1 MHPRNVDFRG
11 YHTRCSDDGTCQRTS
26 PCLVNSSYTAQPK
39 LVLGFLIGAGKGWQ
53 PGPTACALHHT
64 FDSTL
69 DLVLATS
76 SSTSPRCVAVRASAT
91 PRSQRVQELVT
102 GAALALSLSFAP
114 MASAEFRLPPID
126 RDPARCERGFVGN
139 TIGQANA
146 VSDKL
151 LDLRQCKFVGAN
163 LKAKVLAGALM
174 SDADFSKADM
184 KEAVLTKAYAR
195 NANLSGADLTNG
207 VIDRVDFTG
216 SNMTG
221 ITFVNAIITG
231 TIFEGVNLAD
241 ANFED
246 AVIGNEDAKRLC
258 ANPTLT
264 GESRAQVG
272 CRT

>member
-1 MHPRNVDFRG
+1 MALRNV
-11 YHTRCSDDGTCQRTS
+11 TVAS
-26 PCLVNSSYTAQPK
+26 TA
-39 LVLGFLIGAGKGWQ
+39 
-53 PGPTACALHHT
+53 
-64 FDSTL
+64 SR
-69 DLVLATS
+69 
-76 SSTSPRCVAVRASAT
+76 PRCVAVRASAA
-91 PRSQRVQELVT
+91 PRSNSSRVQELVT
-102 GAALALSLSFAP
+102 GVSAAALALSLSFAP

-126 RDPARCERGFVGN
+126 KDPARCDRGFVGN

-151 LDLRQCKFVGAN
+151 LDLRQCKFIGAD

-195 NANLSGADLTNG
+195 NVNLSDVDLTNG

-216 SNMTG
+216 SNMSG
-221 ITFVNAIITG
+221 AKLVNAIITG
-231 TIFEGVNLAD
+231 TIFEGVNLAGTD
-241 ANFED
+241 FED

-264 GESRAQVG
+264 GESRLQVG
-272 CRT
+272 CRN